1 MTSETRR
8 ALAFLGWLLLACL
21 ICWAVVIGAVWLL
34 INLLYF
40 MGSVLVPVPV
50 F

>member
-8 ALAFLGWLLLACL
+8 TLAFLGWLLLACL
-21 ICWAVVIGAVWLL
+21 ICWTVVIAIVWLF

-50 F
+50 Y